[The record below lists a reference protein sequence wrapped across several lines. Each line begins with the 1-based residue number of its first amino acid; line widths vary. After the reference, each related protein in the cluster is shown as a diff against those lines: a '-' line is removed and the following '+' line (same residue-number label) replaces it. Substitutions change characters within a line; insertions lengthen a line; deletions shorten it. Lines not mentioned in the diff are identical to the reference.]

1 LGNISRANLTPAH
14 PHTIDLYTKGGAA
27 VGYEGIMGIIDQYGL
42 GFVILTAGS
51 QGVETQ
57 IALQG
62 ALLKVLMPA
71 VEEAT
76 RAEAQIYT
84 GTYSTGNG
92 SISSTGSDTGGSMK
106 IEIDN
111 GLGLRLKELTRN
123 GSDIIEAIKTL
134 WNSQS
139 VKLGNLT
146 DELRLYPTDV
156 VKKVQVSGYGNG
168 TGKVLL
174 EEDWRLQYDS
184 DLGWPESEL
193 PVWTESE
200 PQCVGWQTPG
210 WLVYAGESLDRF
222 IFVRDGYGG
231 PVVEARVP
239 SLKLNLT
246 VHK

>member
-1 LGNISRANLTPAH
+1 VDSTHDLSSLLYSIIYIDSETSILPRAQLLQWLKPRATTTALQTLVGLPWEIYRAQNLTPAH

-27 VGYEGIMGIIDQYGL
+27 VGYEGTVGIIEQYGL
-42 GFVILTAGS
+42 GFVVLTAGS
-51 QGVETQ
+51 QGVEAQ

-92 SISSTGSDTGGSMK
+92 SISSTGLDIGGSMK

-111 GLGLRLKELTRN
+111 RLGLRLKELTRN

-134 WNSQS
+134 WDSQS
-139 VKLGNLT
+139 IKLGNRT

-156 VKKVQVSGYGNG
+156 VKKVQVNGYGNW
-168 TGKVLL
+168 
-174 EEDWRLQYDS
+174 D
-184 DLGWPESEL
+184 
-193 PVWTESE
+193 
-200 PQCVGWQTPG
+200 
-210 WLVYAGESLDRF
+210 GE
-222 IFVRDGYGG
+222 G
-231 PVVEARVP
+231 PA
-239 SLKLNLT
+239 
-246 VHK
+246 